1 MKRIQTL
8 IISSLLLTRLTS
20 FAWAQV
26 SDEDTR
32 DDTSS
37 VAVEASNEIDEID
50 ESDGAE
56 VVDDGEKGHTG
67 TFSDDDPDNEE
78 LYNEKKLFG
87 PDEAED
93 PNEASEEEASAPYL
107 LKLEIEGKLVVTS
120 KLTGESTLEID
131 YHTVLEKE
139 VDVTKKR
146 TRVKGKAE
154 TTVEILG
161 NFVSNNL
168 VICLPDVSIDPSPV
182 SIMTK
187 LNHFAETDTDSERT
201 EMALQIKFDEK
212 VAENWFSNCLGVDQS
227 VFSTSGPP
235 EYHLNTILG
244 STDPSLTGIVF
255 TDFDPYGEASLPLSV
270 ETTEVD
276 DIELEEIYTYY
287 GEGKITVE
295 YQGE

>member
-1 MKRIQTL
+1 MKKFG
-8 IISSLLLTRLTS
+8 IIIGSLYLTMLTS
-20 FAWAQV
+20 FVWAQAF
-26 SDEDTR
+26 DEETEERDEVNETDT
-32 DDTSS
+32 DNGD
-37 VAVEASNEIDEID
+37 
-50 ESDGAE
+50 
-56 VVDDGEKGHTG
+56 KGFTG
-67 TFSDDDPDNEE
+67 TYSEDDPDNEE
-78 LYNEKKLFG
+78 LYKEKQIFG
-87 PDEAED
+87 PDEADDEEE
-93 PNEASEEEASAPYL
+93 PSEEESDAPYL
-107 LKLEIEGKLVVTS
+107 LKFEMTGRLVVTS

-146 TRVKGKAE
+146 TRLKGKAE
-154 TTVEILG
+154 TTVETLG

-168 VICLPDVSIDPSPV
+168 VTCLPEVSIEPTTL

-187 LNHFAETDTDSERT
+187 LNHFAETDTESERI
-201 EMALQIKFDEK
+201 EMALQIKPEEK
-212 VAENWFSNCLGVDQS
+212 IAENWFSNCLGVDQS
-227 VFSTSGPP
+227 VFNTSGPP

-255 TDFDPYGEASLPLSV
+255 ADFDPYGEASVDLSV